1 MLSSILLMA
10 WPYQDK
16 VLTSFR
22 LATDYFMPDVFAGNA
37 TVTQIR
43 SNVTST
49 GYELVYHCANCFQ
62 PEDADGVYGVHTT
75 RGLLVLGHAQAFDA
89 PDNAGCPAQISF
101 LYHNNGYGMWSAPL
115 DGVAS
120 PSYARWA
127 ATPGRVV
134 AGSCP

>member
-22 LATDYFMPDVFAGNA
+22 LATDYFMPDVFTGNA
-37 TVTQIR
+37 TVTQMR
-43 SNVTST
+43 ASVTAT

-62 PEDADGVYGVHTT
+62 TADGDGVYGVSTT

-89 PDNAGCPAQISF
+89 PENTACPAQISLPF
-101 LYHNNGYGMWSAPL
+101 ERCVPRSP
-115 DGVAS
+115 AS
-120 PSYARWA
+120 LLEVGWWQ
-127 ATPGRVV
+127 
-134 AGSCP
+134 